1 MRGADAGEEPQH
13 ADPRRQI
20 APSLPRMP
28 PAPVHLCDDVDQRRA
43 RAGERFVVRLLP
55 PHNLQARVPVG
66 VGKDLSERGSQAAFA
81 DDLAV
86 GAEGG
91 SVRAEDTR
99 KVGLDGWE
107 GKHLGVRC
115 GCYVK
120 C

>member
-1 MRGADAGEEPQH
+1 
-13 ADPRRQI
+13 
-20 APSLPRMP
+20 MP

-43 RAGERFVVRLLP
+43 SAGERFGVRFLS

-66 VGKDLSERGSQAAFA
+66 VGKDLGERGSQAAFA

-86 GAEGG
+86 GAPGEGG

-99 KVGLDGWE
+99 EVGLGRWE

-115 GCYVK
+115 GVGVM
-120 C
+120 